1 MMDRREKFL
10 CIALVVV
17 GLILSLVAPSFFQ
30 PQPLLSLAAS
40 RVPALLAVIGTVL
53 VILTRQIDIS
63 IGSTIGI
70 TAVVIGH
77 LNASGLPML
86 LAAVVGTVIASA
98 LGSVNGCLVAFLR
111 LPSIVVTL
119 ATLVVGAEALRLAQ
133 RGQFVPLQAD
143 AQWFGLTQ
151 TTGQLVLVLS
161 TVGLLVAGDFVLRN
175 LRAARAFYAV
185 GSNAESARLSGIS
198 PTATTFTAFTLN
210 GLAAGLAAACSVVQ
224 SPQVDPK
231 CGIGMEMTTIAA
243 AVVGGV
249 SINGGTG
256 GLRGAALGLVLLSVV
271 NPALT
276 HLHVDAYWEKAIQG
290 AVILLSVLSES
301 RRTKLRPP
309 SNA

>member
-1 MMDRREKFL
+1 MDRRENFL

-17 GLILSLVAPSFFQ
+17 GISLTLAAPSFFQ

-40 RVPALLAVIGTVL
+40 RVPALLAVSGTVL

-63 IGSTIGI
+63 IGSIIGI
-70 TAVVIGH
+70 TAVVVGH
-77 LNASGLPML
+77 LNAAGLPMP
-86 LAAVVGTVIASA
+86 LAAVIGTVTAA
-98 LGSVNGCLVAFLR
+98 VLGAANGALVAFLR

-119 ATLVVGAEALRLAQ
+119 ATLVVGAEVLRLTQ
-133 RGQFVPLQAD
+133 RGQFVPLKAD
-143 AQWFGLTQ
+143 AQWFGLPQ
-151 TTGQLVLVLS
+151 TAGQLVLVLS
-161 TVGLLVAGDFVLRN
+161 ALVLLAIGDFLLRN
-175 LRAARAFYAV
+175 LRAGRVFYAV

-198 PTATTFTAFTLN
+198 PTATTFSAFTLN
-210 GLAAGLAAACSVVQ
+210 GLAAGLAAVCSVVQ

-231 CGIGMEMTTIAA
+231 CGIGMEMTAIAA

-256 GLRGAALGLVLLSVV
+256 GLRGAVLGLVLLSIV

-301 RRTKLRPP
+301 RRGKLRP
-309 SNA
+309 SANV